1 MGSLGPSF
9 GLTYKS
15 PIPCAASP
23 RELEFLSVPHWIS
36 SLLSQNTGE
45 DAVTAASSLAIL
57 SQIITLHAIFKQPG
71 GARIL

>member
-23 RELEFLSVPHWIS
+23 RELEFLPIPHWIS
-36 SLLSQNTGE
+36 SLLSQNTEE
-45 DAVTAASSLAIL
+45 DTVNTVSSLAIL
-57 SQIITLHAIFKQPG
+57 S
-71 GARIL
+71 